1 MILTHIPK
9 EKKTGIILTIHVKI
23 SFGGDGE
30 KAYEDANATFLAQTM
45 SHTAM
50 TLNRHHMGTAL

>member
-1 MILTHIPK
+1 M
-9 EKKTGIILTIHVKI
+9 
-23 SFGGDGE
+23 
-30 KAYEDANATFLAQTM
+30 AYEDANATFLAQTM

>member
-1 MILTHIPK
+1 MKVQSIAIELQ
-9 EKKTGIILTIHVKI
+9 I
-23 SFGGDGE
+23 SFGDDG
-30 KAYEDANATFLAQTM
+30 KLAYEDANATFLAQTM